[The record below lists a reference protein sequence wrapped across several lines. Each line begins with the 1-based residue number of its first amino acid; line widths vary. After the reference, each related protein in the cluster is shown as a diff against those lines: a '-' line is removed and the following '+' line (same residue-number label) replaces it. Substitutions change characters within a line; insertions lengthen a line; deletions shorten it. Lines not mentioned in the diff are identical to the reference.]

1 MKKLVFTLFAVA
13 ISIALNAQTT
23 LPLEYTEAAKTVSKE
38 LLQKNLTILASDE
51 FEGRETGEAGQKK
64 AAEYIINQLE
74 SYGYTDRFSN
84 EFKQIVPLSK
94 KSHAGVTL
102 QIAESTFN
110 LFEDFYYNRNYLDT
124 TFSANEIVV
133 AGYGIESEN
142 YSDLK
147 DVSLKNKVVLIFA
160 GEPQNKKG
168 ISAVTQT
175 DKKSN
180 FSRMSYLKKYAL
192 EEKGAALVLY
202 VIDEFE
208 TKANETKAYLDESFL
223 ESPYA
228 EQTLSIPFLYVSKNV
243 ANTILAQQKTNSEQY
258 LAKIN
263 KKLKANTFTT
273 TIACSFNSNRPVEQ
287 VLSENI
293 TAFLPATERTNKTI
307 VISAHYDHIGIKNG
321 EINNGADDDGS
332 GTVSVLEIAR
342 VLKTQQQQG
351 LHLNTNFLFLF
362 FTGEEK
368 GLLGSLHFANNPV
381 VGFSDMLVALNID
394 MVGRTDFKHADSTSN
409 YIYIIGGEL
418 HSKQLGDINHQVNNA
433 FTKFKLEDTFNSIND
448 PNRYFFRSDHLHF
461 VKNNVPTNFYF
472 SGVHEDYHQPGDD
485 VEKIE
490 FDKLQKTVQLVL
502 LTALQINENQVA
514 PKIDL
519 TYDQLIEQSKK

>member
-1 MKKLVFTLFAVA
+1 MKKIVLSLAQVLFVSI
-13 ISIALNAQTT
+13 ISAQT
-23 LPLEYTEAAKTVSKE
+23 LPLEFTETAKEVNKD
-38 LLQKNLTILASDE
+38 LLQKNLSILASDE
-51 FEGRETGEAGQKK
+51 FEGRETGEPGQKK
-64 AAEYIINQLE
+64 AAEYIINQLKQ
-74 SYGYTDRFSN
+74 YGYTDRFSN
-84 EFKQIVPLSK
+84 DFKQIVPLNK
-94 KSHAGVTL
+94 KSHTGVTL
-102 QIAESTFN
+102 QIADSTFS
-110 LFEDFYYNRNYLDT
+110 LFTDFYYNRNYLDT
-124 TFSANEIVV
+124 TILSKEIVV
-133 AGYGIESEN
+133 AGYGIQSEN
-142 YSDLK
+142 YNDLEGL
-147 DVSLKNKVVLIFA
+147 DLKNKVVLIFA
-160 GEPQNKKG
+160 GEPINKKG

-175 DKKSN
+175 SKKSN

-192 EEKGAALVLY
+192 EELGAALVLY
-202 VIDEFE
+202 VIDDFQA
-208 TKANETKAYLDESFL
+208 KANETKAYMGESFL
-223 ESPYA
+223 ESPYG
-228 EQTLSIPFLYVSKNV
+228 EQTLGTPFLYVSTTV
-243 ANTILAQQKTNSEQY
+243 ANTILAAQNTTVEKY
-258 LAKIN
+258 LNKIN
-263 KKLKANTFTT
+263 KKLKPNSFIINQALH
-273 TIACSFNSNRPVEQ
+273 FNSNRPIEK

-342 VLKTQQQQG
+342 VLKTQQQKG
-351 LHLNTNFLFLF
+351 LHLNTNILFLF

-381 VGFSDMLVALNID
+381 VAFSDMLVALNID

-418 HSKQLGDINHQVNNA
+418 HSKQLGEINHQVNNA
-433 FTKFKLEDTFNSIND
+433 FTKFKIEDTFNSIND

-490 FDKLQKTVQLVL
+490 FDKLKKTVQLVL
-502 LTALQINENQVA
+502 LTALQIDYNQVA

-519 TYDQLIEQSKK
+519 TYEQLIEQSKQ